1 MLKRRN
7 KDSNQCIE
15 ENYDE
20 KIILKTA
27 QKVGCKHP
35 INKLNT
41 YYPNCDN
48 KDDIKDF
55 NHELYDVD
63 PTIKYLPP
71 CRSIISL
78 NERQGDESMLCKTEC
93 DPNDVRDNMTNQQE
107 NDFNKCWNKCI
118 TNSVISIQFTFDDNT
133 FKEMVY
139 NKVFSLES
147 FLGNSGGYI
156 GKLSY

>member
-1 MLKRRN
+1 M
-7 KDSNQCIE
+7 
-15 ENYDE
+15 
-20 KIILKTA
+20 
-27 QKVGCKHP
+27 
-35 INKLNT
+35 
-41 YYPNCDN
+41 
-48 KDDIKDF
+48 
-55 NHELYDVD
+55 D

-107 NDFNKCWNKCI
+107 NEFDKCWNKCI

-156 GKLSY
+156 GKRSY